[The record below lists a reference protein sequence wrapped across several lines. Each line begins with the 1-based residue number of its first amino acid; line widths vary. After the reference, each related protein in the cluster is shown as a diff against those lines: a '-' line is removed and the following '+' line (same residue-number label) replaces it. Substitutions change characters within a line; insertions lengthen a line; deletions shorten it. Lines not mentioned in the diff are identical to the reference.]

1 MECDRSTPD
10 QLHDAPCQI
19 LVRRYS
25 TETHRARDVVP
36 ATGTRGSRP
45 PFVRIVALGTQ
56 PSQKLIDHSKES
68 ACGLGQ
74 RKQKSDGDLAHTAQ
88 SQTLRVALHAVRR
101 QRDRARSEE
110 HTSEL
115 QSLMRISYAVFC
127 LTKKT

>member
-1 MECDRSTPD
+1 MRISDWS
-10 QLHDAPCQI
+10 
-19 LVRRYS
+19 S
-25 TETHRARDVVP
+25 DVC
-36 ATGTRGSRP
+36 SSD
-45 PFVRIVALGTQ
+45 LQ

-101 QRDRARSEE
+101 QRDRAPGTTHQSRPEPERTKRPRPLQCRRRCGSEE

-115 QSLMRISYAVFC
+115 QSLMSISYPVFC
-127 LTKKT
+127 LHKKQTKHAQ